1 MFGLRPA
8 LCVLVCCALVSPV
21 GQPRT
26 TAVVDR
32 FEADRAVLV
41 TDDGR
46 MVTVGHEALPPEARH
61 VDAVVHVALAHGTL
75 VSAEYDAS
83 ETRRR
88 AGRARGRLDRL
99 ARPLVPPGNQS

>member
-32 FEADRAVLV
+32 FEGDRAVLV
-41 TDDGR
+41 LDDGGV
-46 MVTVGHEALPPEARH
+46 VTVDGDRLPSEGRH
-61 VDAVVHVALAHGTL
+61 VDAVFRVALAHGTL
-75 VSAEYDAS
+75 AAVEYDPRR
-83 ETRRR
+83 TRRR
-88 AGRARGRLDRL
+88 SRTARTRFDRL
-99 ARPLVPPGNQS
+99 ARPLDSPENQT